1 MISAFIFVTLLPWQV
16 NGISSSSRSLQKP
29 LLVAAVVDGARIM
42 GLPKLKLRDSRGNR
56 YYAEKTIMQE
66 PIAVIQAS
74 SDQILINRDS
84 LRKAYIQSY
93 IKR

>member
-1 MISAFIFVTLLPWQV
+1 MISAFVFVTLLPWQV
-16 NGISSSSRSLQKP
+16 NGLSYPRYPLQKP
-29 LLVAAVVDGARIM
+29 LLVAAVVDSARII

-74 SDQILINRDS
+74 SDQMLISRDS
-84 LRKAYIQSY
+84 LRKTYIQSY
-93 IKR
+93 VRR